1 MAMGR
6 CHNISTVMQT
16 LGHLILSCSGRS
28 LQIKPQRCS
37 NLCHLKCCDMK
48 CGGPVD
54 EAARIKLEVKEEVL
68 STDEEANN
76 ISNTAKKASF

>member
-1 MAMGR
+1 
-6 CHNISTVMQT
+6 
-16 LGHLILSCSGRS
+16 
-28 LQIKPQRCS
+28 
-37 NLCHLKCCDMK
+37 MK